1 MKEKPTPKMLARI
14 TGHLAAH
21 WKRVGYELLEP
32 DDVKSINSTAKADDE
47 KCLDMLI
54 KWFETDPSASYSKL
68 IDALNEHDDLSSAV
82 EKIKNKVLK

>member
-1 MKEKPTPKMLARI
+1 MLSRI

-21 WKRVGYELLEP
+21 WKRIGYELLELK
-32 DDVKSINSTAKADDE
+32 DVESINSIAKTDDE

-54 KWFETDPSASYSKL
+54 KWLTTDPSATYSKL
-68 IDALNEHDDLSSAV
+68 IDALNEYDDLSSAV